1 MLWWA
6 RWFTTNLECAL
17 FWGQKPLPLMGA
29 TRPASEKIQLLFSRV
44 RIIPPFSIPTRDASP
59 PLVLAFFAT
68 KPVSFLMPILNTL
81 PPPGLPPHSIKHYTV
96 VIILSSA
103 YLAPIQYY
111 AHLYAADHALV
122 DLGEHYVKQ
131 TYRNRCYIATPS
143 GAQPLTLPV
152 VRDGVGH
159 TPMGEVRLSDHG
171 DWRHLHWN
179 ALASAYEGSPYFEYY
194 ADDFRPLYEHPFE
207 YLADFNAAL
216 HNVVLSL
223 LSLTPSVEVSRDY
236 VAEVPAGAAD
246 LRNSVSPKVP
256 IEHDVQFR
264 VQPYYQ
270 VFKERTGF
278 LPNLSIVDLLFNMGP
293 ESRMVLKQSL
303 I

>member
-1 MLWWA
+1 M
-6 RWFTTNLECAL
+6 
-17 FWGQKPLPLMGA
+17 
-29 TRPASEKIQLLFSRV
+29 
-44 RIIPPFSIPTRDASP
+44 
-59 PLVLAFFAT
+59 
-68 KPVSFLMPILNTL
+68 
-81 PPPGLPPHSIKHYTV
+81 
-96 VIILSSA
+96 IILSSA

-152 VRDGVGH
+152 VRDGVGR